1 MSANLIDDKILKLI
15 NMHLT
20 PRQEEKKEFGEV
32 FTPIETIFEM
42 LDKLPINVW
51 TNPDLKWLDPSSGIG
66 NFIIVIY
73 YKLFASLKNNKT
85 LSNDKKRSKWIIE
98 KMLFMNELNPKNVV
112 LTKKIFKMI
121 DPYARPNILKG
132 DFLKDDTILNNM
144 DIIVGNPPYNEPEG
158 SESLYT
164 KFILK
169 ILSNNFK
176 GNKFKGKL
184 LFLVPSR
191 WFTSVKGLNDFREFM
206 LKRDDIVFIN
216 HIPDSK
222 TIWPTVDIAGGINYF
237 LIDTEYSGPTAFTD
251 TETNTTT
258 NLNLTKFDILV
269 PNIKAYSIINKILD
283 KPKLSDIYLSTKY
296 YGINTNSRHFLSV
309 NDQSDNDQSDN
320 DQSDNDQSDNDLN
333 NSGTNLVKCYVSKR
347 KGFIKYVDKKH
358 IQNPYHFWKVFITQ
372 GNGKVND
379 GFINFII
386 GSPNEIASQS
396 YFTLKVQSKAEAES
410 LISYLETDLAS
421 FMLWLRKIDHHI
433 NKDTLSWIPLPPLN
447 KKWSNQSIQK
457 YYKLTDTEIKT
468 ISSKNKTI
476 KTKKEKRKTRRQNGK
491 KGNNKT
497 RKNRQFR

>member
-42 LDKLPINVW
+42 LDKLPANVW

-73 YKLFASLKNNKT
+73 YKLFASLKNNKV

-121 DPYARPNILKG
+121 DPYARPNIFKG

-169 ILSNNFK
+169 ILSTDYK

-258 NLNLTKFDILV
+258 NLALNKFDILV

-296 YGINTNSRHFLSV
+296 YGINTNSSHFLSV
-309 NDQSDNDQSDN
+309 NDQ
-320 DQSDNDQSDNDLN
+320 N

-347 KGFIKYVDKKH
+347 KGLIKYVDKKH
-358 IQNPYHFWKVFITQ
+358 IQNPYHFWKVFVTQ

-410 LISYLETDLAS
+410 LITYLETDLAS

-468 ISSKNKTI
+468 ITIKPKKGKTISNKTKNKN
-476 KTKKEKRKTRRQNGK
+476 Q
-491 KGNNKT
+491 KT
-497 RKNRQFR
+497 RKRR